1 MKFDRNWFYVFV
13 FCVLLSSN
21 MQAQD
26 MAYPIEGDGV
36 YSFLRRWNRV
46 DTSYVREFT
55 DLNTGRFNDRGGLE
69 LGTVYLIPPLHPGDV
84 YPPLEPVYQPVDVSI
99 FGKAYQDISVRSQRL
114 KNACFYIIG
123 GHGGPDPGAVARV
136 DGRELHEDEYAYD
149 MALRLARNLMM
160 EGATVYVIIQDPDDG
175 IRDDRYLN
183 NRYNETCMGDPI
195 PKNQL
200 DRLRQRVNKV
210 NGLYERDQ
218 NKFDYFRTIEL
229 HVDSRNQG
237 KRLDV
242 FFYHSDN
249 RHAQTLATGMRD
261 LFRMKYD
268 THQPG
273 RGFGGFVE
281 YRGLY
286 TLRNLKV
293 PSLLIEVGNIQ
304 NESDRRRIVLNN
316 NRQALANWM
325 SQACVEDFEKS
336 KW

>member
-1 MKFDRNWFYVFV
+1 
-13 FCVLLSSN
+13 
-21 MQAQD
+21 
-26 MAYPIEGDGV
+26 
-36 YSFLRRWNRV
+36 
-46 DTSYVREFT
+46 
-55 DLNTGRFNDRGGLE
+55 
-69 LGTVYLIPPLHPGDV
+69 
-84 YPPLEPVYQPVDVSI
+84 
-99 FGKAYQDISVRSQRL
+99 
-114 KNACFYIIG
+114 IG

-149 MALRLARNLMM
+149 IALRLARNLMM